1 MGKARGQQVSEYVD
15 DDKIQSGLDILTG
28 TPLKIQNKGE
38 VVHQNAILKKLK
50 EVSWPLLDNELVSW
64 HLSG

>member
-38 VVHQNAILKKLK
+38 VVHQNAVLKKL
-50 EVSWPLLDNELVSW
+50 EISWPLLDNELVSW